1 MHTQEQFSPAAP
13 AAPTAVEEIEEV
25 ASETG
30 LVVALGLR
38 AFEIGLAVLV
48 GLIVCPPLLILTFLV
63 VAPLVAA
70 AVVVSLVAAVLAAP
84 YLLVRHL
91 RGHHVPHASV
101 FTHRVRH
108 AGRAIVD
115 LLPHRIVRGTRL

>member
-1 MHTQEQFSPAAP
+1 M
-13 AAPTAVEEIEEV
+13 

-70 AVVVSLVAAVLAAP
+70 AIVVSLVAAVLAAP

-91 RGHHVPHASV
+91 RGHPVPHASV
-101 FTHRVRH
+101 FTGRVRH
-108 AGRAIVD
+108 AGRADRRPPAAPDRARHAAVT
-115 LLPHRIVRGTRL
+115 PRARSARR